1 MKKLLSLILAMLMLA
16 MPVFSGAEEAA
27 VSTSTAML
35 QAAAQQDFATKY
47 VLQGQEEIVDLNVEI
62 SDLTMSMTQV
72 PADQAAMVKELL
84 NAIGFRVTFQTAENQ
99 AQGGLALLLGGDE
112 AVNAKV
118 AYADKNLY
126 AASNLLGD
134 KIVQVT
140 GPQVKQLVNQLIDQA
155 VADGK
160 ISQENV
166 DSLKKFYR
174 EFREDPI
181 SAIMKLIGQ
190 PDFQPLMAAL
200 QSFVM
205 NVKTEEVT
213 EAPEAFPAAKN
224 VLIVPITKE
233 GLDSVLT
240 ELAKVIWSM
249 PVTQKLASMAKEGPK
264 TEDEMI
270 AAFTKASNALAEDA
284 EVRVYLDDTG
294 MNYYITGDVKVAKDG
309 ETKAIS
315 YCQLIQVMDNGMHM
329 EMQVS
334 MDSGEKVNGVMDMTM
349 ADGQANMTYH
359 ITSEDMQNGV
369 AYQPV
374 EEIISMNVATTET
387 SKDVTMDVT
396 MRIKENPD
404 AEQVG
409 MVMKAVA
416 NETDLGDHAEGQG
429 TFTTSMEGIGDLM
442 TITINK
448 KTDIAEAYI
457 ITPDAVQPIA
467 MSEEELNAFGQEI
480 SSNAMMVLIS
490 VLPKLPQGLQQ
501 MLMGQ

>member
-213 EAPEAFPAAKN
+213 EAPEALPAAKN

-240 ELAKVIWSM
+240 ELAKVVWSM

-264 TEDEMI
+264 TEEEMI

-315 YCQLIQVMDNGMHM
+315 YCQLIQVIDNGMHM

-374 EEIISMNVATTET
+374 
-387 SKDVTMDVT
+387 
-396 MRIKENPD
+396 
-404 AEQVG
+404 
-409 MVMKAVA
+409 
-416 NETDLGDHAEGQG
+416 
-429 TFTTSMEGIGDLM
+429 
-442 TITINK
+442 
-448 KTDIAEAYI
+448 
-457 ITPDAVQPIA
+457 
-467 MSEEELNAFGQEI
+467 
-480 SSNAMMVLIS
+480 
-490 VLPKLPQGLQQ
+490 
-501 MLMGQ
+501 

>member
-1 MKKLLSLILAMLMLA
+1 
-16 MPVFSGAEEAA
+16 
-27 VSTSTAML
+27 
-35 QAAAQQDFATKY
+35 
-47 VLQGQEEIVDLNVEI
+47 
-62 SDLTMSMTQV
+62 
-72 PADQAAMVKELL
+72 
-84 NAIGFRVTFQTAENQ
+84 
-99 AQGGLALLLGGDE
+99 
-112 AVNAKV
+112 
-118 AYADKNLY
+118 
-126 AASNLLGD
+126 
-134 KIVQVT
+134 
-140 GPQVKQLVNQLIDQA
+140 
-155 VADGK
+155 
-160 ISQENV
+160 
-166 DSLKKFYR
+166 
-174 EFREDPI
+174 
-181 SAIMKLIGQ
+181 
-190 PDFQPLMAAL
+190 
-200 QSFVM
+200 
-205 NVKTEEVT
+205 
-213 EAPEAFPAAKN
+213 
-224 VLIVPITKE
+224 
-233 GLDSVLT
+233 
-240 ELAKVIWSM
+240 M

-264 TEDEMI
+264 TEEEMI

-315 YCQLIQVMDNGMHM
+315 YCQLIQVIDNGMHM

-369 AYQPV
+369 TYQPV
-374 EEIISMNVATTET
+374 EEIINMNVATTET

-409 MVMKAVA
+409 VVMKAVA
-416 NETDLGDHAEGQG
+416 SETDLGDHAEGQG

-457 ITPDAVQPIA
+457 ITPDAVQPMA

-480 SSNAMMVLIS
+480 STNAMMVLIS